1 MIEAAVSGFAAVV
14 AGMAALHQ
22 RVHNRVSELDSRM
35 DRFELYAEKNF
46 ISRADHAE
54 QMNKIEAHMIRIES
68 KLDTFIQR
76 FPNPS

>member
-1 MIEAAVSGFAAVV
+1 MIEAAATAFVAMV

-22 RVHNRVSELDSRM
+22 RIHNRVSELDSRM

-46 ISRADHAE
+46 VTRADHAE
-54 QMNKIEAHMIRIES
+54 QLNKIEAHMVRIES

-76 FPNPS
+76 FPPPS